1 MRKGEKHMI
10 SITQYGALGDG
21 KTNCSPAIS
30 KALENETEIYFPAG
44 IYAITEE
51 LLIPSNRHL
60 CLDKDATIFAAD
72 NCFNKAGVRAIITN
86 ADHENGNENI
96 IIEGGKVDANNI
108 HNGRASWKHGPNRG
122 LTYCFKRV
130 KNLTVK
136 NMISHN
142 ADSYNFHLCRVE
154 NFLIED
160 ITFTSTHLPKCQDG
174 VHVGGFCHHGVIR
187 NIKAEYGCTND
198 DLLAFSA
205 DEIYSYMHNQGL
217 EDGPIS
223 DILVENVYAEN
234 CWSAVRIL
242 SVVSEISNLTFRNM
256 SIGVRRHGFNLDAS
270 RHLETPIFKEK
281 DYPNGV
287 GKLKNIVLED
297 ITLWKTD
304 QIWKDNV
311 LDKQG
316 EIPLT
321 VESFGINLN
330 STDFNIFETQGEITI
345 KNLMRDFEKDCNP
358 SCPFIH
364 FNYLYD
370 TTITANGDTFV
381 LNGEEKYLDGDRF
394 DITMR

>member
-1 MRKGEKHMI
+1 MI
-10 SITQYGALGDG
+10 NIAEFGAIGDG
-21 KTNCSPAIS
+21 KTNCSPAIA
-30 KALENETEIYFPAG
+30 KALETETEIFFPAG
-44 IYAITEE
+44 VYAITEE

-60 CLDKDATIFAAD
+60 FLDKDAVIFAAD
-72 NCFNKAGVRAIITN
+72 DCFNKTGVRAIITN

-108 HNGRASWKHGPNRG
+108 HNGRKDWKLGPNRG

-187 NIKAEYGCTND
+187 NIHAEYGCTND

-205 DEIYSYMHNQGL
+205 DEIYSYIHNTGL

-223 DILVENVYAEN
+223 DILVENISAEN

-256 SIGVRRHGFNLDAS
+256 KVGSRKHGINMDGSRR
-270 RHLETPIFKEK
+270 LESPLFVKEE
-281 DYPNGV
+281 YPKGV
-287 GKLKNIVLED
+287 GKLKNIVFED
-297 ITLWKTD
+297 VTLWKTAKTW
-304 QIWKDNV
+304 QENV

-316 EIPLT
+316 DIPLT
-321 VESFGINLN
+321 VDSFRL
-330 STDFNIFETQGEITI
+330 SSQPDSFNILETLGDVTF
-345 KNLMRDFEKDCNP
+345 KNLVRDLEKDCNP
-358 SCPFIH
+358 DSPFIVLK
-364 FNYLYD
+364 YLHD
-370 TTITANGDTFV
+370 TTVTVNDETFV
-381 LNGEEKYLDGDRF
+381 MQGEPKFLDGEKF
-394 DITMR
+394 DITIKTNE